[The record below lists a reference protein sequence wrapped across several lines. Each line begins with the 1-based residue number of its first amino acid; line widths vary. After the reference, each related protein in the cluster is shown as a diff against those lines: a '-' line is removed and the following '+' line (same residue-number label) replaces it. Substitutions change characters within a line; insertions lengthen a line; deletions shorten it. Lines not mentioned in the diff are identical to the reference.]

1 MTLFDRDGH
10 LTGQALAALQAGGLP
25 EESRLEVAEH
35 LASCDRCVAAY
46 SALLSPAG
54 LLTPREPVA
63 PRVMETL
70 RRRERRLQLRQ
81 WSTMAVAAC
90 LAIVFW
96 VSGVFTGSFWS
107 RTEGEEDTPSLAR
120 QTAAFV
126 DQVSQKT
133 GDLMNRFDLR
143 EVFQNEK
150 E

>member
-46 SALLSPAG
+46 SALLSPEG

-96 VSGVFTGSFWS
+96 VSGVFTGSYWS
-107 RTEGEEDTPSLAR
+107 RTEGEDTPSQAR

>member
-46 SALLSPAG
+46 SALISPEG

-107 RTEGEEDTPSLAR
+107 RIEGEDTPSLAR

>member
-10 LTGQALAALQAGGLP
+10 LTGQALAALQAGGLTG
-25 EESRLEVAEH
+25 ESRLEVAEH

-46 SALLSPAG
+46 SAQLSPEV

-63 PRVMETL
+63 PRVMEPL
-70 RRRERRLQLRQ
+70 RRRERRLRLRQ
-81 WSTMAVAAC
+81 WGTMAVAAC

-107 RTEGEEDTPSLAR
+107 RTEGEEAPSLVR

>member
-10 LTGQALAALQAGGLP
+10 LTGQALAALQAGGLTG
-25 EESRLEVAEH
+25 ESRLEVAEH

-46 SALLSPAG
+46 SAQLSPEV

-70 RRRERRLQLRQ
+70 RRRERRLRLRQ
-81 WSTMAVAAC
+81 WGTMAVAAC
-90 LAIVFW
+90 LAMVFW

-107 RTEGEEDTPSLAR
+107 RTEGEEAPSLVR

>member
-10 LTGQALAALQAGGLP
+10 LTGQALAALQAGGLS

-46 SALLSPAG
+46 SALLSPDV

-70 RRRERRLQLRQ
+70 RRRERRLRLRQ
-81 WSTMAVAAC
+81 WGTMAVAAC

-107 RTEGEEDTPSLAR
+107 RTEGEDTPSLAR

-133 GDLMNRFDLR
+133 GDLMTRFDLR

>member
-10 LTGQALAALQAGGLP
+10 LTGQALAALQAGGLQG
-25 EESRLEVAEH
+25 ESRLEVAEH

-46 SALLSPAG
+46 SAQLSPEV

-70 RRRERRLQLRQ
+70 HRRERRLRLRQ
-81 WSTMAVAAC
+81 WGTMAVAAC

-107 RTEGEEDTPSLAR
+107 RTEGEEAPSLVR

>member
-10 LTGQALAALQAGGLP
+10 LTGQALAALQAGGLTG
-25 EESRLEVAEH
+25 ESRLEVAEH

-46 SALLSPAG
+46 SAQLSPEV

-70 RRRERRLQLRQ
+70 RRRERRLRLRQ
-81 WSTMAVAAC
+81 WGTMAVAAC

-107 RTEGEEDTPSLAR
+107 RTEGEEAPSLVR